1 MFYVLLESDCNN
13 SVTWCHCLF
22 LTNISD
28 LMVRS
33 LNSNCVFYCSA
44 LFIFWKQSPGQLWFS
59 CISRRWGINPIN
71 SEIERVHQKLWFCYR
86 FPPSPIIANIVF
98 RLWKLV
104 ILFDTFFVT
113 FKSIYIFI
121 LCFEDLLIYTTL
133 FLLLPSHVSLL
144 LLTSLLWNIQGF
156 FFCITGFPW
165 FTQVYIILEINIIHF

>member
-1 MFYVLLESDCNN
+1 
-13 SVTWCHCLF
+13 
-22 LTNISD
+22 
-28 LMVRS
+28 MVWS

-86 FPPSPIIANIVF
+86 FPPSPIIANVVF

-156 FFCITGFPW
+156 FSVLLVFHDLLKS
-165 FTQVYIILEINIIHF
+165 ILFWKLILFIFRLLNAKNIIQALYVLYKICSNTEKIGFT